1 VTLSAARDIS
11 GGDGG
16 GGGSGDGT
24 ASSGIT
30 LKDLWGVSRVVTRAA
45 LGAVEMQKRRWPG

>member
-1 VTLSAARDIS
+1 LSAARDIS